1 MNNLIIKKFVKDK
14 SNDGSDIHSQ
24 YGIVAGSVGI
34 ITNLI
39 LVIMKISVGIIS
51 SSISIIA
58 DGVNNL
64 TDAASSLITLIGF
77 KLSARPE
84 DKKHPYGHARIEY
97 ISGIIVSCIIIF
109 AGVSLLSSSI
119 KKFIHPEVTSFNTI
133 AIIILVI
140 SVLLKIW
147 QMQFYLFCAKRINS
161 PTLKA
166 AGTDSR
172 NDVVA
177 TSTVLLCALISLKF
191 DIDLDAA
198 VGGLISLFIIYSGIQ
213 LIIETS
219 SPLLGE
225 APPDDLVKKIY
236 EIALS
241 HTGVLGLHDL
251 VVHSYGAGRIFA
263 SVHIEVDA
271 EGDILESHD
280 LIDNVEKEI
289 SGELGIHFVVHMDP
303 IVVHDPLIEKLRI
316 IIQRAIDDIEY
327 VEDMHD
333 LRCVKGSTHTNVI
346 FDLVRW
352 NSCKK
357 TEEEIKQII
366 SDEINSQCEGIYY
379 LVITFDSSYTSI

>member
-1 MNNLIIKKFVKDK
+1 MNNFIIKKFVKDK

-84 DKKHPYGHARIEY
+84 DKKHPYGHVRIEY

-109 AGVSLLSSSI
+109 VGVSLLSSSI

-161 PTLKA
+161 
-166 AGTDSR
+166 
-172 NDVVA
+172 
-177 TSTVLLCALISLKF
+177 
-191 DIDLDAA
+191 
-198 VGGLISLFIIYSGIQ
+198 
-213 LIIETS
+213 
-219 SPLLGE
+219 
-225 APPDDLVKKIY
+225 
-236 EIALS
+236 
-241 HTGVLGLHDL
+241 
-251 VVHSYGAGRIFA
+251 
-263 SVHIEVDA
+263 
-271 EGDILESHD
+271 
-280 LIDNVEKEI
+280 
-289 SGELGIHFVVHMDP
+289 
-303 IVVHDPLIEKLRI
+303 LR
-316 IIQRAIDDIEY
+316 
-327 VEDMHD
+327 
-333 LRCVKGSTHTNVI
+333 LTH
-346 FDLVRW
+346 
-352 NSCKK
+352 
-357 TEEEIKQII
+357 
-366 SDEINSQCEGIYY
+366 
-379 LVITFDSSYTSI
+379 